1 MKAALV
7 RSLTAFLVISSWVAG
22 FHPAISYKASLAH
35 QQLQASSF
43 ADLFSND
50 KYQSNKEP
58 LQSSSANAATVQVP
72 QDELMPGFAAPR
84 ADSFLD
90 KASRLRQ
97 EAEMMEIAL
106 YEEAKAKGIPEELIQ
121 QFISKPKASIKSPVQ
136 PVIVVD
142 DVPAVA
148 QAAVPFNPAIEIG
161 LVAVGDP
168 LRCAERLNELK
179 AVGRLRLWDSF
190 PIPVDTPL
198 KATATLLQVKTGIEP
213 ARLRLDAVGFP
224 YQTVFY
230 AALSSGTVLGLSS
243 MQVGGEL
250 GFILGYLSAA
260 FPLSLVALGSVAPEK
275 LGDIVNA
282 ARVILDEKEK
292 RIAATAQAGKL
303 VAGYLLGLPL
313 KSVSKAASGSSVMFY
328 NSQSGDLGDQGARLM
343 FSRPPLSQSAIAR
356 ASVVYLA
363 GAVAQCL
370 SHGQASGSNAQDVRS
385 LLDLVASVEPG
396 LTPEEVQD
404 HIRWSA
410 LTAYDLLAN
419 NRDALDRCLDSV
431 QQGHSIEQCISAIE
445 GGQSV

>member
-1 MKAALV
+1 MRTVLV

-22 FHPAISYKASLAH
+22 FHPAFSYKAS

-43 ADLFSND
+43 SDLFSND
-50 KYQSNKEP
+50 KYQRSKEAP
-58 LQSSSANAATVQVP
+58 QSGTVNVAALQAP
-72 QDELMPGFAAPR
+72 QDELAPGFAAPR

-97 EAEMMEIAL
+97 EAEMMEVAL

-121 QFISKPKASIKSPVQ
+121 QFIPKPKAAARSAAQ
-136 PVIVVD
+136 PVVVVD
-142 DVPAVA
+142 DVPAPA
-148 QAAVPFNPAIEIG
+148 QAAVPFNPAIEIDR
-161 LVAVGDP
+161 VAVGDP
-168 LRCAERLNELK
+168 SGCTERLNELK

-190 PIPVDTPL
+190 PIPGDTPL

-230 AALSSGTVLGLSS
+230 AALASGTALGLSS

-260 FPLSLVALGSVAPEK
+260 FPLTLVALGSVAPEK

-282 ARVILDEKEK
+282 ARVVLDEKEK
-292 RIAATAQAGKL
+292 RVAATAQAGKL

-313 KSVSKAASGSSVMFY
+313 KSVSKAASGSSVAFY
-328 NSQSGDLGDQGARLM
+328 NSPSGDLGDQGARLM
-343 FSRPPLSQSAIAR
+343 FSRPPLSQAAIAR
-356 ASVVYLA
+356 PSVVHLA

-370 SHGQASGSNAQDVRS
+370 CHGQASGSNAQDVRS

-404 HIRWSA
+404 HIRWST
-410 LTAYDLLAN
+410 LTAYELLAN
-419 NRDALDRCLDSV
+419 NRDALDRCLHSV

-445 GGQSV
+445 GGHPV